1 MPLSVHWIN
10 FSNYTAVLFLK
21 DHTHNKHFHHISLLW
36 PLIQYYYFTVE
47 LMSETTRIKIT
58 KSRDRYSLV
67 RVGGD
72 KEITQHKSSEKETMN
87 REAHYDFRPVRTFLV
102 LVDENGEASVVD
114 YYIIR
119 DWYSFT
125 VKNEDHPLGEQ
136 RVLIDHILCIVF
148 VRTITFILFF
158 AFLKLTIY
166 PFQEC
171 ESLITS
177 DIRG

>member
-1 MPLSVHWIN
+1 
-10 FSNYTAVLFLK
+10 
-21 DHTHNKHFHHISLLW
+21 
-36 PLIQYYYFTVE
+36 
-47 LMSETTRIKIT
+47 MSETTRIKIT

-119 DWYSFT
+119 D
-125 VKNEDHPLGEQ
+125 
-136 RVLIDHILCIVF
+136 
-148 VRTITFILFF
+148 
-158 AFLKLTIY
+158 
-166 PFQEC
+166 
-171 ESLITS
+171 
-177 DIRG
+177 